1 MKATPLSLCLAA
13 FCAATLF
20 HHVHNAQF
28 IDQYPHLPAWLSP
41 AWIYLTWLGATAV
54 GIAGYALL
62 RHGRRAI
69 GLVVLA
75 LYAAWGFDGLAHYAL
90 APPSAHT
97 PMMNASIWLDA
108 ATAML
113 LLTAVITAARR

>member
-1 MKATPLSLCLAA
+1 MKWCLLA

-28 IDQYPHLPAWLSP
+28 IDQYPHLPGWLSP

-75 LYAAWGFDGLAHYAL
+75 LYAVWGFDGLAHYAR
-90 APPSAHT
+90 APIRAHT
-97 PMMNASIWLDA
+97 PMMNASIWLEAGSA
-108 ATAML
+108 AL
-113 LLTAVITAARR
+113 LLGAVIASLRPAK